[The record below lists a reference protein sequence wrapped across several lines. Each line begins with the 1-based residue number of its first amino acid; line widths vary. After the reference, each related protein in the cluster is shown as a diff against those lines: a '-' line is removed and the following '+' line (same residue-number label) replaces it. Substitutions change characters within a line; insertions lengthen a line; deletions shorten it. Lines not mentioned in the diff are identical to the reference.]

1 MGAER
6 LKSLRRGVLAM
17 RKMLREM
24 ETELEKEI
32 AECVKNGRLESDHQT
47 EEIREISR
55 LVIGRLNFMTGKNF
69 NPETEST
76 LHLIRQRI
84 EEGHSKEE
92 MLYTVDEMCSRWI
105 DDKEHRLFLRPETLF
120 GVHFESYL
128 EETLSLL
135 RENETLRRIRL
146 GQQGG
151 NEIV

>member
-1 MGAER
+1 
-6 LKSLRRGVLAM
+6 
-17 RKMLREM
+17 M

-32 AECVKNGRLESDHQT
+32 AECVKNGRLESDRQT

-55 LVIGRLNFMTGKNF
+55 MVIGRLNLLTGKNF

-92 MLYTVDEMCSRWI
+92 LLYTVDEMCSRWI
-105 DDKEHRLFLRPETLF
+105 DNKEHRLFLRPETLF

-128 EETLSLL
+128 EETLSAL
-135 RENETLRRIRL
+135 RENETLRRFRM

-151 NEIV
+151 NGNV